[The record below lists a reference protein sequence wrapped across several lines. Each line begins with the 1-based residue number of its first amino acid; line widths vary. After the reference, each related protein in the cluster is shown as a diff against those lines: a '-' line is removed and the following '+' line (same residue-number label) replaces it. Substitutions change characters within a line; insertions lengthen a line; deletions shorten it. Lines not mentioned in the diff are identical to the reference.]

1 MGVSQLTLCYACL
14 CYVFSH
20 LYLDADDYL
29 PHASLSRVHVPVV
42 ATPAQA
48 EEASAAASTQQP
60 PADAQPSQ
68 PAAKSYPPLPS
79 QDASSDVSLDSDD
92 FDSDD
97 SEDDGEEKS
106 SKPDMRTLFVG
117 LDGAGKTALLY
128 KLKLGDF
135 VNTMPTVGFN
145 VESLESSRD
154 PFNLVLW
161 DIGGEAAIRPL
172 WAHYY
177 PDTKG
182 LVFVVDSSNRS
193 RLDEAREQ
201 LVTVLSHHELRDV
214 VLLVLANKQDV
225 AEAMSAAEVA
235 AALGLQN
242 ITSHKFEVFGTSAL
256 SGAGLEAAITWLTTA
271 LAK

>member
-1 MGVSQLTLCYACL
+1 MGVSQLTLCYA
-14 CYVFSH
+14 F
-20 LYLDADDYL
+20 
-29 PHASLSRVHVPVV
+29 V

-135 VNTMPTVGFN
+135 VNTMPTV
-145 VESLESSRD
+145 VS
-154 PFNLVLW
+154 
-161 DIGGEAAIRPL
+161 
-172 WAHYY
+172 
-177 PDTKG
+177 
-182 LVFVVDSSNRS
+182 
-193 RLDEAREQ
+193 
-201 LVTVLSHHELRDV
+201 
-214 VLLVLANKQDV
+214 
-225 AEAMSAAEVA
+225 
-235 AALGLQN
+235 
-242 ITSHKFEVFGTSAL
+242 
-256 SGAGLEAAITWLTTA
+256 
-271 LAK
+271 